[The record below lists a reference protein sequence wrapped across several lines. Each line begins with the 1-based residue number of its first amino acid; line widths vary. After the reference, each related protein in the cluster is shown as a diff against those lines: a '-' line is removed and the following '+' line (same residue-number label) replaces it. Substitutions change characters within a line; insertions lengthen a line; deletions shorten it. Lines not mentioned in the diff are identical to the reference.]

1 MLLCCYAAMLTPPPR
16 LYSIGPLV
24 KIVAQ
29 NEMGMNSV
37 TVS

>member
-1 MLLCCYAAMLTPPPR
+1 MLLRCYVDPPR